1 MQSAWPVGI
10 GDGWMRLMTFDF
22 GAVRPELKVET
33 YSTHYRKQSRDTAE
47 YAAWYKA
54 GEKPELSDA
63 AFHDEDD
70 YTLVLEDFRAR
81 FGAPQAA
88 VQ

>member
-1 MQSAWPVGI
+1 MRFDMDEAAPV
-10 GDGWMRLMTFDF
+10 MT
-22 GAVRPELKVET
+22 VKT
-33 YSTHYRKQSRDTAE
+33 YSTHYEKLSRDTAE

-54 GEKPELSDA
+54 GEKPDLSDA

-70 YTLVLEDFRAR
+70 YAVTLTDFRAR
-81 FGAPQAA
+81 FDETGRLAKLTQAI